1 MFLDDGCGKGESMQI
16 TKEHSFFV
24 QTSLSN
30 AGFVANSSK
39 SHWEPTQSLVWL
51 GLNWNLFFLVRF
63 LLSTGVFPIS
73 LPL

>member
-1 MFLDDGCGKGESMQI
+1 MFLDDGCGNGESMQI

-39 SHWEPTQSLVWL
+39 SLWEPTQSLV
-51 GLNWNLFFLVRF
+51 
-63 LLSTGVFPIS
+63 
-73 LPL
+73 